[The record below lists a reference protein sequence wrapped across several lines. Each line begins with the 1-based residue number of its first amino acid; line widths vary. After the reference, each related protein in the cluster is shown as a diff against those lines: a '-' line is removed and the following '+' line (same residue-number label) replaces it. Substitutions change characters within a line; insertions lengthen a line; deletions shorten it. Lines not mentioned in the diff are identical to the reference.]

1 MNATPRYPK
10 RLIEVDLPIKKI
22 SEHARKEKS
31 IRSGHIST
39 IHIWWARRPL
49 AACRAVLCAAL
60 WPDPVDSR
68 CPEIFRTEAKNQ
80 MRLFWNQ
87 MDMGSRKLDDSIALR
102 KALLDFIADYADW
115 ENSTKDRYLNTARK
129 ITQIAY
135 IALGG
140 DPKNRPLIVDPFAGG
155 GAIPLE
161 ALRVGGDIIANDL
174 NPIAYEINKV
184 IVEDI
189 PKYHKS
195 FENNVEKYGKLLL
208 ANLRNE
214 LIKFYPLDEEGKT
227 QVGYLWARTILCEG
241 PNCGYEVPIIR
252 NQKISE
258 NKKNETTVEFSYEN
272 KQLKTKL
279 LFGRDASKI
288 DGGTSK
294 RSSVTCPRS
303 ECGYTT
309 KRKNVEIQSKKSG
322 FGFLLYA
329 VCVRDKNGVKKYRD
343 PTARDFQI
351 LDKVNIE
358 IEKKINCEV
367 VSGTSFVPNEEL
379 PYLRSIF
386 NVRVYGIDKWSK
398 LFTNRQ
404 LLSNI
409 ILIEQFRKISILIK
423 EEIRDPKEANEIIN
437 CLALAYSNSIQ
448 YQCNIA
454 TYLTEGV
461 KSAFIQGQ
469 SLPMKMD
476 FIEANPLIE
485 DLAGGYE
492 YSFSQH
498 ISGLKY
504 LSSFD
509 YPSGITKNQSALN
522 NLSENRQVD
531 LLFTDPPYYDVV
543 PYADCSD
550 FFYVWLRRML
560 INNSDFPCKQILT
573 PKDDEIVQLAER
585 NQKYAIKTKKWFE
598 TKLKDV
604 FSIYRNSINPTG
616 ISIIVFAHKGT
627 AAWEAFI
634 NSILLAGWIV
644 VGSWPIDTE
653 KATRMRAN
661 ESAVLGSS
669 IHLICRPRN
678 SQSKDKNIET
688 VGDWSDILQ
697 ELPPRIHEWM
707 PRLTSEGVVGADA
720 IFACLGPA
728 LEIYSRYSRV
738 EKPNG
743 EQVLLREYLEKVWEV
758 VAKEALTVIFA
769 DVDTSGFEEDSR
781 LTAMWLWTLSSGGDQ
796 NLEKSAQ
803 VDDNDDESESDKKTG
818 SKDKKKKGFFLEYD
832 AARKIAQGL
841 GAHPEEMTTLVEV
854 KGEIARL
861 LPVSERA
868 QFLFGKQGAKIPVI
882 AKKKGKQM
890 TLEESAGDEAET
902 AVAEARFSLDTQ
914 FDILQGKTVLDSVHQ
929 SMLLFG
935 AGRSDALKTFLIDNG
950 AGKDPRFWR
959 LAQALSALYPI
970 TSEEKRWVDGV
981 LARKKGLGL

>member
-1 MNATPRYPK
+1 
-10 RLIEVDLPIKKI
+10 
-22 SEHARKEKS
+22 
-31 IRSGHIST
+31 
-39 IHIWWARRPL
+39 
-49 AACRAVLCAAL
+49 
-60 WPDPVDSR
+60 
-68 CPEIFRTEAKNQ
+68 
-80 MRLFWNQ
+80 
-87 MDMGSRKLDDSIALR
+87 
-102 KALLDFIADYADW
+102 
-115 ENSTKDRYLNTARK
+115 
-129 ITQIAY
+129 
-135 IALGG
+135 
-140 DPKNRPLIVDPFAGG
+140 
-155 GAIPLE
+155 
-161 ALRVGGDIIANDL
+161 
-174 NPIAYEINKV
+174 
-184 IVEDI
+184 
-189 PKYHKS
+189 
-195 FENNVEKYGKLLL
+195 
-208 ANLRNE
+208 
-214 LIKFYPLDEEGKT
+214 
-227 QVGYLWARTILCEG
+227 
-241 PNCGYEVPIIR
+241 
-252 NQKISE
+252 
-258 NKKNETTVEFSYEN
+258 
-272 KQLKTKL
+272 
-279 LFGRDASKI
+279 
-288 DGGTSK
+288 
-294 RSSVTCPRS
+294 
-303 ECGYTT
+303 
-309 KRKNVEIQSKKSG
+309 
-322 FGFLLYA
+322 
-329 VCVRDKNGVKKYRD
+329 
-343 PTARDFQI
+343 
-351 LDKVNIE
+351 
-358 IEKKINCEV
+358 
-367 VSGTSFVPNEEL
+367 
-379 PYLRSIF
+379 
-386 NVRVYGIDKWSK
+386 
-398 LFTNRQ
+398 
-404 LLSNI
+404 
-409 ILIEQFRKISILIK
+409 
-423 EEIRDPKEANEIIN
+423 
-437 CLALAYSNSIQ
+437 
-448 YQCNIA
+448 
-454 TYLTEGV
+454 
-461 KSAFIQGQ
+461 
-469 SLPMKMD
+469 
-476 FIEANPLIE
+476 
-485 DLAGGYE
+485 
-492 YSFSQH
+492 
-498 ISGLKY
+498 
-504 LSSFD
+504 
-509 YPSGITKNQSALN
+509 
-522 NLSENRQVD
+522 
-531 LLFTDPPYYDVV
+531 
-543 PYADCSD
+543 
-550 FFYVWLRRML
+550 
-560 INNSDFPCKQILT
+560 
-573 PKDDEIVQLAER
+573 
-585 NQKYAIKTKKWFE
+585 
-598 TKLKDV
+598 
-604 FSIYRNSINPTG
+604 
-616 ISIIVFAHKGT
+616 
-627 AAWEAFI
+627 
-634 NSILLAGWIV
+634 LAGWIV